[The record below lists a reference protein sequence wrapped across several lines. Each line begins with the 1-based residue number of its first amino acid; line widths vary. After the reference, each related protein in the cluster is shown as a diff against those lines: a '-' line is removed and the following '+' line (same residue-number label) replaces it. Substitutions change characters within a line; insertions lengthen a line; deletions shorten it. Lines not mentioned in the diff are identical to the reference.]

1 MRCPRNLSN
10 AVKLKHIDYWVS
22 ASELSLNLSVSSEAL
37 SCLLS
42 HHAVSIFYQNS
53 HCPFS

>member
-1 MRCPRNLSN
+1 MRCPGNLSN

-22 ASELSLNLSVSSEAL
+22 ASELSLNLCVSSEAW
-37 SCLLS
+37 SRLLS
-42 HHAVSIFYQNS
+42 HRAVSIFHKYS